1 MTTELEEEVT
11 EASNTDDKHGD
22 VLHAE
27 DITSNVWADPD
38 VEVFTTENVNTQ
50 TDSDMTT
57 QDDQIVEVTT
67 DIPTDFV
74 TTTENDQITTDVP
87 GGLEVAPVVV
97 EFVTEVEE
105 GVWNDPDGLIGEDQ
119 QDNLL
124 PVIDIQPV
132 VAEEES
138 TTIKVEVAPA
148 TAASVVEEVEG
159 DAWTDPHDQNNG
171 LLPEI
176 QPVLAETTTSE
187 SFTADDSTTEFEA
200 FSTNTILPDG
210 STQVTTEENE
220 ETTTEGKEDLK
231 TLGLE
236 STNETTTTE
245 VPVHLFDDDIDD
257 QTPLETIIDFLTE
270 TTADSSTTNDDTGN
284 TESSTEA
291 MESSTTTLAAETE
304 STTGNSDP
312 TLDYDMQQQGVTE
325 QIETT
330 LVDAEAFDDDLDNF
344 DKISVVTSMSLSDE
358 GNNVEEETDEVTV
371 VTASPAQPVP
381 DLDDLDLID
390 SSIQDVF
397 TTGVEVTTES
407 MSTTRGDVEST
418 ETVTDTSLSTLELL
432 QDFDFLGGDNGF
444 IHNAFVT
451 TGATTLQ
458 DELVYNAD
466 TTEPNKELV
475 SESVSTMGDSL
486 ETTTESI
493 GVNSEASAEEMGTTE
508 SASDVTTIETGVDTS
523 TLKNSQ
529 VIFRDDELV
538 DTSTYFPV
546 TGGEIQDD
554 DVYEDLTDPEVA
566 ALVSDVIFD
575 ETTTGSPN
583 NLFAL
588 EAVEADT
595 EVIFD
600 ETTTPGSAQEE
611 VVPINFGEIEA
622 VEADYNEDVEDSNQ
636 VFDETTTGAPL
647 LVVQP
652 VLSEEESDGSFV
664 ENIEN
669 EVWSDPENPKNN
681 NGLLPEIDAVVAET
695 TESEE
700 GKIFDETTT
709 GSPWASNLPV
719 IQPVVAETEQEFSE
733 TTTGS
738 YAENQQVQDD
748 DLQDTTTAA
757 AVGSTRSNAEDS
769 RTEETP
775 AFTTAASKNTTTV
788 PLDSLE
794 EDEKVIFP
802 EVQDDMLEVLK
813 DMLLEDFEVGTTVP
827 SEEVTTVRVE
837 VGENILETTS
847 RKILSASELNRDEI
861 MYDEETTRMPQNVV
875 KESEIVQL
883 EAEGVNG
890 PLNLNEAVYYDDTD
904 DTYVDVDSN
913 FVTTEA
919 GEETMDT
926 TTAPMTTV
934 VNGFIVNK
942 NPVLE
947 TLDNNGIETVR
958 TGGDIKVEITTN
970 AAEETTTKVAEETT
984 TKMGEEKTTIT
995 ATMAEEGEDVTEIS
1009 LDSTTLEENME
1020 EATTLKPETI
1030 FTNAQDETTVVND
1043 VTADTTQE
1051 ELESST
1057 ILVDNL
1063 IADDTQQKQNESEV
1077 VEKRPASKYPI
1088 TDLLNSIYRL
1098 VTGIRESS
1106 AAEAKAA
1113 AKSVEPSGGLNS
1125 LEIQYFDSPLAKPL
1139 NVHNSPREPL
1149 PFTTSTLRPGFRES
1163 VDLANSNTDPFQQ
1176 LSAPDLTGFIPE
1188 GEKEENVQYIF
1199 ASPARNKE
1207 PARTLSPFNSD
1218 ALRVEEPP
1226 KVLVPELAKESEGG
1240 EEEPGSFSLSSLL
1253 PSFFS
1258 SPVESVQVAGSLPV
1272 TVRDPAQQ
1280 NIRRP
1285 DPPSSS
1291 NQGGGLL
1298 SSLFSRPA
1306 SRRPSQRPRPRPIRP
1321 DVPAQ
1326 QVGFQIP
1333 ARFSIVPIQPRCP
1346 RGGLSQWWRAG
1357 NVASRSR
1364 SLSPCKG
1371 RRRRKPRAT
1380 SLLRSLE
1387 LSQERTPVACSGW
1400 SASQNSKCD
1409 KLLLRF
1415 IDTAPW
1421 PMRNALLNEGR
1432 VKREVEEEVNCTW
1445 TIQVEKAKLM
1455 KNTKS
1460 L

>member
-1 MTTELEEEVT
+1 MAVAPVESSQATTTENSTLPAVEASEEEEVDTFLQAVNGQLPGFGGSKESEEEVTTELEEEVT

-22 VLHAE
+22 VLHTE

-105 GVWNDPDGLIGEDQ
+105 GVWNDPDGLIGGDQ

-159 DAWTDPHDQNNG
+159 DAWTDPDDQSNG

-187 SFTADDSTTEFEA
+187 SFTADDSTAEFEA

-407 MSTTRGDVEST
+407 MSTTRGNVEST

-458 DELVYNAD
+458 DEVVYNAD
-466 TTEPNKELV
+466 TTEPSKELV

-508 SASDVTTIETGVDTS
+508 SASDVTTIETEGDTS

-529 VIFRDDELV
+529 VIFRDDDLV

-622 VEADYNEDVEDSNQ
+622 VEADYNEDVDDSNQ

-709 GSPWASNLPV
+709 GSPWAANLPV

-748 DLQDTTTAA
+748 DLQDTTTTA

-847 RKILSASELNRDEI
+847 RKILSASELNRGEI
-861 MYDEETTRMPQNVV
+861 MDDEETTRMPQNVV

-904 DTYVDVDSN
+904 DTYIDVDGN

-984 TKMGEEKTTIT
+984 TKMGEEKNNNH
-995 ATMAEEGEDVTEIS
+995 S
-1009 LDSTTLEENME
+1009 
-1020 EATTLKPETI
+1020 
-1030 FTNAQDETTVVND
+1030 ND
-1043 VTADTTQE
+1043 G
-1051 ELESST
+1051 
-1057 ILVDNL
+1057 
-1063 IADDTQQKQNESEV
+1063 
-1077 VEKRPASKYPI
+1077 RG
-1088 TDLLNSIYRL
+1088 R
-1098 VTGIRESS
+1098 G
-1106 AAEAKAA
+1106 
-1113 AKSVEPSGGLNS
+1113 
-1125 LEIQYFDSPLAKPL
+1125 
-1139 NVHNSPREPL
+1139 
-1149 PFTTSTLRPGFRES
+1149 
-1163 VDLANSNTDPFQQ
+1163 
-1176 LSAPDLTGFIPE
+1176 
-1188 GEKEENVQYIF
+1188 
-1199 ASPARNKE
+1199 
-1207 PARTLSPFNSD
+1207 
-1218 ALRVEEPP
+1218 
-1226 KVLVPELAKESEGG
+1226 
-1240 EEEPGSFSLSSLL
+1240 
-1253 PSFFS
+1253 
-1258 SPVESVQVAGSLPV
+1258 
-1272 TVRDPAQQ
+1272 
-1280 NIRRP
+1280 
-1285 DPPSSS
+1285 
-1291 NQGGGLL
+1291 
-1298 SSLFSRPA
+1298 
-1306 SRRPSQRPRPRPIRP
+1306 
-1321 DVPAQ
+1321 
-1326 QVGFQIP
+1326 
-1333 ARFSIVPIQPRCP
+1333 RCH
-1346 RGGLSQWWRAG
+1346 
-1357 NVASRSR
+1357 
-1364 SLSPCKG
+1364 
-1371 RRRRKPRAT
+1371 
-1380 SLLRSLE
+1380 
-1387 LSQERTPVACSGW
+1387 
-1400 SASQNSKCD
+1400 
-1409 KLLLRF
+1409 
-1415 IDTAPW
+1415 
-1421 PMRNALLNEGR
+1421 
-1432 VKREVEEEVNCTW
+1432 
-1445 TIQVEKAKLM
+1445 
-1455 KNTKS
+1455 
-1460 L
+1460 